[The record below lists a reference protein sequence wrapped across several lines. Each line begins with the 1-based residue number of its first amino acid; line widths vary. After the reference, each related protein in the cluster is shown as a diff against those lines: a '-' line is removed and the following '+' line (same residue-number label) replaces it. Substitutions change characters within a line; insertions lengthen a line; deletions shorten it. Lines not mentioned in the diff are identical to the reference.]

1 LEIDR
6 VVGVSI
12 LDAPFPSRAMKT
24 HPYPP
29 TTRYFPPVIIVAPF
43 GNMKMSAA
51 IEKPRGK
58 VVKLRGR
65 NERG

>member
-1 LEIDR
+1 
-6 VVGVSI
+6 
-12 LDAPFPSRAMKT
+12 MKT